1 MTFRIHHN
9 RERDFKV
16 ERLSQHTVARREG
29 NRSAYSIAPTRD
41 SRSGRWE
48 PGVEAICDYIM
59 QGSAHLRPNLDLDH
73 AVESGVGR
81 GGGAGNLSEPDCRR

>member
-16 ERLSQHTVARREG
+16 ERLSQHIVARRES
-29 NRSAYSIAPTRD
+29 NRSASSIAPTLD
-41 SRSGRWE
+41 SCSGRRE
-48 PGVEAICDYIM
+48 ASVEAICDCFM

>member
-59 QGSAHLRPNLDLDH
+59 QGSAHLRPKHLDLNQ
-73 AVESGVGR
+73 AVEPGAGR
-81 GGGAGNLSEPDCRR
+81 GGDTGNL